1 MYFTCLYLSKYNIQ
15 HTTDKSHVVK
25 KILVIKLSEIISWD
39 KAIDKKVKSKDDKDL
54 GKIQSI
60 TNEYIQT
67 KDGTINKKYYYIP
80 KYYIEGYDGDHL
92 WISLTKGEAKTRF
105 EKEDAPS
112 SVEYETPEYNDRRIA
127 VQKQYPD
134 FTTNIPSYQVGGTS
148 TISSSQT
155 AQEDNN
161 MVGMSWDNVIDKEV
175 KSADKQD
182 LGKVESISIHYV
194 ETKEGTISK
203 KHYFIPKYYIQGY
216 DGHKLWASL
225 TKDEIK
231 HKYERD
237 TPPLESEFET
247 SEYLEHKQ
255 KMNTQYPQFLHGIP
269 WMAKEPGVSLQTPV
283 THEPLHI
290 AWEEVIHK
298 RVMTSD
304 TIDIG
309 DVERVGNEFIVVR
322 QGVGNPTLYY
332 IPKSFI
338 DNYDGSCLYVAVP
351 SGLVAGKFARDTEPT
366 PEELERLRE
375 EQPSRPT
382 SGSTVTE

>member
-1 MYFTCLYLSKYNIQ
+1 M
-15 HTTDKSHVVK
+15 
-25 KILVIKLSEIISWD
+25 SEIISWD

-60 TNEYIQT
+60 TNDYIQT
-67 KDGTINKKYYYIP
+67 KDGTVSKNYYYIP
-80 KYYIEGYDGDHL
+80 KYYLEGYDGDHL
-92 WISLTKGEAKTRF
+92 WVSLTKDEVKSRF
-105 EKEDAPS
+105 EKENAPS
-112 SVEYETPEYNDRRIA
+112 LAEFETPEYNDRKTT

-134 FTTNIPSYQVGGTS
+134 FATSIPAYKIPGTS
-148 TISSSQT
+148 SEQH
-155 AQEDNN
+155 EN

-182 LGKVESISIHYV
+182 LGKVESIGPNYV
-194 ETKEGTISK
+194 EIKEGTISK

-231 HKYERD
+231 HKFERD
-237 TPPLESEFET
+237 APPEESEFET
-247 SEYLEHKQ
+247 SEYLEHKR
-255 KMNTQYPQFLHGIP
+255 NVDTQYPQFLHGIP

-290 AWEEVIHK
+290 AWENVIHK
-298 RVMTSD
+298 RVMSSD
-304 TIDIG
+304 SIDIG
-309 DVERVGNEFIVVR
+309 DVDQVGTNFIVVR
-322 QGVGNPTLYY
+322 QGVGNPTIYY

-366 PEELERLRE
+366 PEELERLGKE
-375 EQPSRPT
+375 EPSRPT
-382 SGSTVTE
+382 AGSSVEENDKV

>member
-1 MYFTCLYLSKYNIQ
+1 MVNKLLI
-15 HTTDKSHVVK
+15 
-25 KILVIKLSEIISWD
+25 IKLSEIISWD

-67 KDGTINKKYYYIP
+67 RDGTVSKNYYYIP
-80 KYYIEGYDGDHL
+80 KYYLEGYDGDHL
-92 WISLTKGEAKTRF
+92 WVSLTKDEVKTRF
-105 EKEDAPS
+105 EKEKAPS
-112 SVEYETPEYNDRRIA
+112 LAEFDTPEYNDRKTT

-134 FTTNIPSYQVGGTS
+134 FATSIPAYKTPGTS
-148 TISSSQT
+148 SEQ
-155 AQEDNN
+155 QQD

-182 LGKVESISIHYV
+182 LGKVQSIAKHYI
-194 ETKEGTISK
+194 ELKEGTISK

-247 SEYLEHKQ
+247 SEYLEHRRTVD
-255 KMNTQYPQFLHGIP
+255 TQYPQFLHGIP

-290 AWEEVIHK
+290 AWENVIHK

-304 TIDIG
+304 SIDIG

-322 QGVGNPTLYY
+322 QGVGNPTIYY

-382 SGSTVTE
+382 AGSTVTE

>member
-1 MYFTCLYLSKYNIQ
+1 M
-15 HTTDKSHVVK
+15 
-25 KILVIKLSEIISWD
+25 SEIISWD

-67 KDGTINKKYYYIP
+67 KDGTVSKDYYYIP

-92 WISLTKGEAKTRF
+92 WVSLTKDEIKTRF
-105 EKEDAPS
+105 EKDKSPS
-112 SVEYETPEYNDRRIA
+112 SAEFETPEYNDRRTT

-134 FTTNIPSYQVGGTS
+134 FATNIPSYTTTTTTRPGTD
-148 TISSSQT
+148 TSSQQQQQHQ
-155 AQEDNN
+155 QEQD

-182 LGKVESISIHYV
+182 LGKVESIAKHYV
-194 ETKEGTISK
+194 EVKQGTISK

-216 DGHKLWASL
+216 DGHKLWVSL

-237 TPPLESEFET
+237 SPPLESEIET

-255 KMNTQYPQFLHGIP
+255 KMDTQYPQFLHGIP

-283 THEPLHI
+283 THEQLDI

-309 DVERVGNEFIVVR
+309 DVDQVGNDFIVVR
-322 QGVGNPTLYY
+322 QGVAKSTLYY

-351 SGLVAGKFARDTEPT
+351 SGLVAAKFARDTEPT
-366 PEELERLRE
+366 PEELERLGK
-375 EQPSRPT
+375 EQPGKPT
-382 SGSTVTE
+382 AGSTVTE